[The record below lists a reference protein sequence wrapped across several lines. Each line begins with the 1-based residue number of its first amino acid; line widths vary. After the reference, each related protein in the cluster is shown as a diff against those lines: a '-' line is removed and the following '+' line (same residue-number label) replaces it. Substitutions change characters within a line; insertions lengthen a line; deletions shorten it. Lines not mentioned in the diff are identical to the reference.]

1 VTGSKEKRP
10 AVFLDRDG
18 VLNVYLPGDYVK
30 SPDEFRLLTGAAAAV
45 RRFNDAG
52 LPVFV
57 ISNQQGVAKG
67 VMSQADLDAVDA
79 TLHDTLRSEDG
90 AWIVRSYYCPHASS
104 AGCSCRKPQAG
115 LILRAADEHGID
127 LAASCF
133 IGDTETDAQ
142 AARAAGV
149 GRFVLVLT
157 GKYTDPTIAQD
168 RSRFPIPPDHVAA
181 DLEEAARWLLA
192 ASVR

>member
-1 VTGSKEKRP
+1 VSGIEERRP

-30 SPDEFRLLTGAAAAV
+30 SPAEFRLLPGAAAAV

-52 LPVFV
+52 LPIFV

-79 TLHDTLRSEDG
+79 ALHDALRSEGG

-104 AGCSCRKPQAG
+104 ARCDCRKPQAG
-115 LILRAADEHGID
+115 LILRAAEEYGID

-133 IGDTETDAQ
+133 IGDTETDSQ

-157 GKYTDPTIAQD
+157 GKFADSAVAED
-168 RSRFPIPPDHVAA
+168 ASRFPHPPDHVAA
-181 DLEEAARWLLA
+181 DLDEAARWLLTA
-192 ASVR
+192 PVH